1 MYIKPDWLFYY
12 QCSDLIKGECGKPVL
27 GPGSQQ
33 NKAIVGHHF
42 ILYSASKQAAKKQIL
57 ENPNISNMTSP
68 LLRFLVFG
76 TTRAVPVCT

>member
-27 GPGSQQ
+27 RPGSQQ

-42 ILYSASKQAAKKQIL
+42 ILYSASKQAAKRNQIL
-57 ENPNISNMTSP
+57 ENPNIINVASP
-68 LLRFLVFG
+68 LLNILFL
-76 TTRAVPVCT
+76 RLED